1 MDCCNTNSTPGYSS
15 VNASAEEDDQQ
26 STRLTPPGTEA
37 NSFAEQT
44 STTITPLQNILDQ
57 KDLDA
62 AAACLAFAGM
72 LERTGC
78 TEQAEFFYDKMRSI
92 VTQYASL
99 LPASEKAKTS
109 QDT

>member
-15 VNASAEEDDQQ
+15 VNASAEEDDQPCPP
-26 STRLTPPGTEA
+26 STQPGGEA
-37 NSFAEQT
+37 NSIAERT
-44 STTITPLQNILDQ
+44 STTVTPLQNILDQ

-99 LPASEKAKTS
+99 MPAVEKSKS
-109 QDT
+109 GQDR